1 MAKQTFTTGQ
11 VLTAA
16 QVTALQTNQYNQTV
30 TTQTTS
36 YVLVAADVGTRV
48 YMNAAGATTITV
60 NTGVFA
66 AGDTVWLGNIGA
78 GSCVVTAGTATVSK
92 FSTASL
98 TLSQY
103 QGAYLYFVSTGVAI
117 LYSDSAGASTPL
129 TTKGDLFGYDT
140 ANARIPIGTNNQV
153 LTADSA
159 QALGLKWATPTAV
172 AASYSLINSGGT
184 ALTGAGTITVSGI
197 SGIGSLM
204 VLVKGASSASAS
216 SEITMRFNSD
226 SAANYNTFGMSNTV
240 STSYTVSNFSVANN
254 LAATTIYWGRQDS
267 SAAGAVYGFL
277 NMTGCNSTGIKAY
290 TAGSSGDGG
299 SQGAAQNNLGG
310 TYTGTSTISS
320 VSIISSVGN
329 FDAGTIYVYG
339 SA

>member
-30 TTQTTS
+30 TTVTTN
-36 YVLVAADVGTRV
+36 YTLLAADVGTRV

-159 QALGLKWATPTAV
+159 QALGLKWATPSTF
-172 AASYSLINSGGT
+172 
-184 ALTGAGTITVSGI
+184 TVSGYTLISTTTFASGTTYSI
-197 SGIGSLM
+197 SGLSGYNKLLFVWDNVTSG
-204 VLVKGASSASAS
+204 GANGYFHIRPNGDTSASNYRLTGGAGLNAVVAPQSDWITGNSSFSTQYTASAS
-216 SEITMRFNSD
+216 QSQ
-226 SAANYNTFGMSNTV
+226 
-240 STSYTVSNFSVANN
+240 
-254 LAATTIYWGRQDS
+254 L
-267 SAAGAVYGFL
+267 GALFL
-277 NMTGCNSTGIKAY
+277 DGCNTTAIKAGWFWTGVN
-290 TAGSSGDGG
+290 TAKYI
-299 SQGAAQNNLGG
+299 G
-310 TYTGTSTISS
+310 TYPAVAYLGTSVISS
-320 VSIISSVGN
+320 VDCTAVGGAFNTSGTTRN
-329 FDAGTIYVYG
+329 FYIYG
-339 SA
+339 SVN

>member
-16 QVTALQTNQYNQTV
+16 QVTALQTNNYNQTV
-30 TTQTTS
+30 TTVTTN
-36 YVLVAADVGTRV
+36 YTLLAADVGTRV

-78 GSCVVTAGTATVSK
+78 GACVVTAGTATVSK

-103 QGAYLYFVSTGVAI
+103 QGAYLYFVSTGIAI

-153 LTADSA
+153 LTADST
-159 QALGLKWATPTAV
+159 QALGLKWAA
-172 AASYSLINSGGT
+172 AASPSYTWTSFTPSFFQSASLSLSANTSKYTSVGDIGYLFVNVTFSSAGT
-184 ALTGAGTITVSGI
+184 ANNVLYFTIPAGPITPDSTQMMGGWTNI
-197 SGIGSLM
+197 YD
-204 VLVKGASSASAS
+204 
-216 SEITMRFNSD
+216 T
-226 SAANYNTFGMSNTV
+226 SAATRYNG
-240 STSYTVSNFSVANN
+240 
-254 LAATTIYWGRQDS
+254 AAE
-267 SAAGAVYGFL
+267 V
-277 NMTGCNSTGIKAY
+277 
-290 TAGSSGDGG
+290 GG
-299 SQGAAQNNLGG
+299 SYFYFQSGVNKANATVNWGQ
-310 TYTGTSTISS
+310 TGSDFPIAIANGDTLSAYISYKK
-320 VSIISSVGN
+320 
-329 FDAGTIYVYG
+329 A
-339 SA
+339 

>member
-117 LYSDSAGASTPL
+117 LYSDSAGASIPL

-140 ANARIPIGTNNQV
+140 ANARVPIGTNNQV

-159 QALGLKWATPTAV
+159 QALGLKWATPAAADKTFSLVSSTAF
-172 AASYSLINSGGT
+172 SGST
-184 ALTGAGTITVSGI
+184 FTVSGL
-197 SGIGSLM
+197 SGDNLFFQIVG
-204 VLVKGASSASAS
+204 VTNSSASQAFR
-216 SEITMRFNSD
+216 MRFN
-226 SAANYNTFGMSNTV
+226 T
-240 STSYTVSNFSVANN
+240 
-254 LAATTIYWGRQDS
+254 DS
-267 SAAGAVYGFL
+267 SSKYGNASFGYESASAYSTNNAQTISNAPDSFASIQLGWFSTNTASAYSGTVLVCGA
-277 NMTGCNSTGIKAY
+277 N
-290 TAGSSGDGG
+290 TAGLKPVQIGGGFGAGGGNSHSSYIGG
-299 SQGAAQNNLGG
+299 GIYS
-310 TYTGTSTISS
+310 GTSAISS
-320 VSIISSVGN
+320 VSFVVASGSYT
-329 FDAGTIYVYG
+329 AGTLYVYKG
-339 SA
+339 